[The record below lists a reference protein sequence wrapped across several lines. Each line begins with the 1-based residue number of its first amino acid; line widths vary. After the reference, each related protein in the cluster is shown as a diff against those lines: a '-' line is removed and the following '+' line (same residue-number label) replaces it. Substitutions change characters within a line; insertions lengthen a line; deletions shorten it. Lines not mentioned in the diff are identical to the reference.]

1 LIHTRAAPI
10 EHSGLVLGKGAFLI
24 ECSDVVLGNRALCIG
39 NRALCIVRRIVVLG
53 KGAFLVEHFGVVLGK
68 TVVFKSTG
76 VCGCGR
82 KLHCAQNLKRVS
94 T

>member
-24 ECSDVVLGNRALCIG
+24 ECSGVVLGNRALCI
-39 NRALCIVRRIVVLG
+39 ARRIVMLG
-53 KGAFLVEHFGVVLGK
+53 KGALLVEHFGVVLGK